1 MKKIIVQLS
10 LLACLCLVAVGAN
23 AQQQKTKSPSL
34 LSNQA
39 VEQID
44 KWSDSTAEMTYST
57 QTDKNSMTQIV
68 ADVIKVFLG
77 LLGIIFVIIIVL
89 AGYNWMTAGGNEDK
103 VEKAKN
109 LISRSIIGVLIIVAA
124 YAITYWI
131 FARLPY

>member
-1 MKKIIVQLS
+1 MKKVIIQLS
-10 LLACLCLVAVGAN
+10 LLSCLCLVAVGAN
-23 AQQQKTKSPSL
+23 AQQQQTKSVPL

-44 KWSDSTAEMTYST
+44 KWSDSVAETNYSA
-57 QTDKNSMTQIV
+57 QTNKDSMTQIV

-77 LLGIIFVIIIVL
+77 LLGVIFVIIIVW
-89 AGYNWMTAGGNEDK
+89 AGYNWMRAGGNEDK

-109 LISRSIIGVLIIVAA
+109 LISRSIIGLLIIVAA